1 MSYGHW
7 QEAFFETSRG
17 KVATQLRLGPRTVVD
32 LARTLGLSDNAVRS
46 HLHALERDG
55 FVRPR
60 GQRKGEG
67 AGKPAALYELTPD
80 ADARFS
86 TACVPLFSATLDA
99 LADVLPAE
107 KLEEVI
113 RAIGRR
119 VVASAPVPPGVD
131 PLEHAASVLEGLGA
145 LVDLSRTNGT
155 RVLQGHG
162 CPASMLVRG
171 HPEVCRVVQ
180 AVLEEFTG
188 KTVVETC
195 ERGERPSCR
204 FEIRG

>member
-1 MSYGHW
+1 MSASHW
-7 QEAFFETSRG
+7 QETFFETSRG
-17 KVATQLRLGPRTVVD
+17 KVAMRLRVGPRTVVD
-32 LARTLGLSDNAVRS
+32 LARELGLSDNAVRS

-55 FVRPR
+55 FVRPG

-86 TACVPLFSATLDA
+86 TACVPLFRATLDA
-99 LADVLPAE
+99 LAEVLPIE
-107 KLEEVI
+107 TVDEVI

-119 VVASAPVPPGVD
+119 LAASAPVPPGVE
-131 PLEHAASVLEGLGA
+131 PLRHAISVLEGLGA
-145 LVDLSRTNGT
+145 LVDVSRTNGT

-162 CPASMLVRG
+162 CPASTLVQG
-171 HPEVCRVVQ
+171 HPEICRVVQ
-180 AVLEEFTG
+180 IVLEEFTG
-188 KTVVETC
+188 STVRETC
-195 ERGERPSCR
+195 DRGERPSCR